1 MPRYSTAYGEFVARC
16 DEVLL
21 LVRRAAAI
29 ERSKRAFAQGNEID
43 ALCRG
48 ALVLLSS
55 HIEAYVKEL
64 GECLLDA
71 IFSKRVCRSKLAAA
85 FFYHASKASLD
96 RIRDGSEPD
105 RISSEVFDFIGN
117 DADIWSKS
125 GELPRPVDA
134 EQFNFGFANPKFEKV
149 RKYLGRFG
157 YNGLKHDINRA
168 LRADAVV
175 VVGNLDQIVDVR
187 NAIAHGEASAKKTP
201 SEVRALVKSATIFC
215 RTVDSAFGDWCRTN
229 ICPIR

>member
-1 MPRYSTAYGEFVARC
+1 MPRYSAAYGEFVGRC
-16 DEVLL
+16 REVQL
-21 LVRRAAAI
+21 LVKRAAAI
-29 ERSKRAFAQGNEID
+29 ERSKTAFSQGSEID

-48 ALVLLSS
+48 AVVLLSS

-71 IFSKRVCRSKLAAA
+71 IFSKKVCRSKLSDS

-96 RIRDGSEPD
+96 KIRDGSEPD
-105 RISSEVFDFIGN
+105 RISTEVFDFIGH
-117 DADIWSKS
+117 DADIWSRFGK
-125 GELPRPVDA
+125 LPRQIDA
-134 EQFNFGFANPKFEKV
+134 EQFNIGFANPKFDKV

-157 YNGLKHDINRA
+157 YGSLRHDINQA
-168 LRADAVV
+168 LKADAVV

-201 SEVRALVKSATIFC
+201 TEVRSLVASATIFC
-215 RTVDSAFGDWCRTN
+215 RTVDSAFGDWCRGN

>member
-1 MPRYSTAYGEFVARC
+1 MSRYSVAYGEFVSRC
-16 DEVLL
+16 DEVLI
-21 LVRRAAAI
+21 LVRRARTI
-29 ERSKRAFAQGNEID
+29 ERSKEAFQRGQEID

-71 IFSKRVCRSKLAAA
+71 IFTKSVCRSKLSAS
-85 FFYHASKASLD
+85 FFYHASKVVLD
-96 RIRDGSEPD
+96 KIRDTGEPE
-105 RISSEVFDFIGN
+105 RISSDVFEFIRS
-117 DADIWSKS
+117 DADLWSKV
-125 GELPRPVDA
+125 GALPRPVDA
-134 EQFNFGFANPKFEKV
+134 EQFNLGFANPKFEKIK
-149 RKYLGRFG
+149 KYLSRFG
-157 YNGLKHDINRA
+157 YGTLRHDMNRI

-175 VVGNLDQIVDVR
+175 VVGNLDQIVDIR

-201 SEVRALVKSATIFC
+201 SEVRTLIMSATTFC
-215 RTVDSAFGDWCRTN
+215 RTLDSGFGDWCRDN